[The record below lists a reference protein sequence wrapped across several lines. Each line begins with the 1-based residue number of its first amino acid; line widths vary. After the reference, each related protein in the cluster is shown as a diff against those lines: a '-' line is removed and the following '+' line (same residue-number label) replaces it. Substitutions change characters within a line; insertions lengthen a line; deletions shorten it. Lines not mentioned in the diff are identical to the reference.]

1 MTTELIV
8 KTSTT
13 NASLD
18 LLDDVPVSLNFA
30 IADIKDPSKRNGSFS
45 KTVKLPGSN
54 TNNEFFEHVFDVNV
68 STNAFNPNVRTE
80 CWVLQDSI
88 EVFRGYLR
96 LREIN
101 VELVNDTQ
109 KVTYDVNLLGDN
121 RDLFGVIADSK
132 LQDLDFS
139 DLNHVYNRV
148 NQKATWLATLGE
160 NYVYPLIDY
169 GYNNFLTNSFNVE
182 HFRPAVFVKEYI
194 DRIFSAVGKTYTSSF
209 FNTTWFKRWI
219 VPNNGEKFTM
229 SAANLAQYE
238 FYAGDT
244 GLSTANSVSEALSGG
259 EFWCGDSISPYLA
272 TYNMKFN
279 DDTTSP
285 FVDTGNRYDPTTGIF
300 TVGQSGNYNIAGKA
314 DFEVKFS
321 SVPVGTST
329 INLTAPSYVWPASI
343 TLLVST
349 DGGATWNV
357 GYNFTTNFTT
367 TITTSYQTFTYSY
380 TTPAWGLSAG
390 DKIRMQIHP
399 CATNITGYT
408 HKFLDAGSLPVAG
421 TVVMDWRFVSSA
433 TIKAALLTNN
443 YISGQT
449 LTFSDAIPKDIKQK
463 DFLTS
468 IIKLGNLYIDVDP
481 NDSNNYIIES
491 RDDYYST
498 GVTKDWSSKLAVNQN
513 VNIKLMPEIDIKNF
527 IWTYKSDTDYYN
539 KRYED
544 EQGEVYGTHKEVIIN
559 DFSDKT
565 DKNEVIFSPTP
576 IVDNPNNSLII
587 PKIFSYDGTNVKPA
601 KHNLRILAYNGQKT
615 MTGGTWNYVAPVADA
630 LGGTTVAY
638 GIYPACAMV
647 DDPLNPTQ
655 SLEFGVPNEVFYTP
669 DSYTTN
675 NVYNSKYSK
684 FIAEITDRD
693 SRIVTAYFYLTPL
706 DIAQFDFR
714 DKIYVKDTLYF
725 VNKIS
730 DYNKVKPGLTKVEL
744 LKIKTASAY
753 TPVSNISL
761 SAMVTNDTNVGMTAR
776 VFGMS
781 PEDTNYGNAN
791 NVIIGDNNRVGA
803 TGSFVSGDNNFVATG
818 ANRVTILTTK
828 TSSVLDRTDSIN
840 LIGCSGVSVGYGCSG
855 ITLMNCEGLTIADFV
870 YDYTGIGVENKTITT
885 ASNSL
890 IELGDG
896 VGNPKEVTQT
906 KTANFNVSANV
917 STYFIDAD
925 HGANITAQFTSASAG
940 KTVTFIRT
948 DASVNLFYITNT
960 GNTAT
965 LQGSACPVDLG
976 MVQWDSITIHYDGT
990 NFYIK

>member
-30 IADIKDPSKRNGSFS
+30 IADIKDPSKRNGAFS

-109 KVTYDVNLLGDN
+109 KVTYDVNLLGDT
-121 RDLFGVIADSK
+121 RDLFGAIGDNK
-132 LQDLDFS
+132 LQDLTWS
-139 DLNHVYNRV
+139 DLDHTYNRV
-148 NQKATWLATLGE
+148 NQKNTWLATLGE

-194 DRIFSAVGKTYTSSF
+194 DRMFSAAGKTYTSSF
-209 FNTTWFKRWI
+209 FNSTWFKRWI
-219 VPNNGEKFTM
+219 IPNNGEKFTM

-244 GLSTANSVSEALSGG
+244 GLQTANSVSEALVSGL
-259 EFWCGDSISPYLA
+259 FWCGDSLTPYN
-272 TYNMKFN
+272 TSYNMKFN

-285 FVDTGNRYDPTTGIF
+285 FVDTGGRYDPTTGIF

-321 SVPVGTST
+321 SVPASTATIQLQGT
-329 INLTAPSYVWPASI
+329 IWPVAV
-343 TLLVST
+343 TLFVST
-349 DGGATWNV
+349 DGGSTWNV
-357 GYNFTTNFTT
+357 GYNFTTNYTSV
-367 TITTSYQTFTYSY
+367 ITTSYQTFTYSWS
-380 TTPAWGLSAG
+380 TPAWGLSAG
-390 DKIRMQIHP
+390 DKIRMQVHP
-399 CATNITGYT
+399 CSTNAPNYY
-408 HKFLDAGSLPVAG
+408 HQFLDAGSLPVSG
-421 TVVMDWRFVSSA
+421 TVTMDWRFVSSA
-433 TIKAALLTNN
+433 TIKAALLTSD

-463 DFLTS
+463 DLLMS
-468 IIKLGNLYIDVDP
+468 IIKMGNLYVDVDP
-481 NDSNNYIIES
+481 NDTNNYIIEP
-491 RDDYYST
+491 RDDYYSS
-498 GVTKDWSSKLAVNQN
+498 GVTKDWTSKLAINQN
-513 VNIKLMPEIDIKNF
+513 LNIKLMPEIDIKNF
-527 IWTYKSDTDYYN
+527 IWTYKSDSDYYN
-539 KRYED
+539 KKYED
-544 EQGEVYGTHKEVIIN
+544 ANSEVYGTHKEIITN

-565 DKNEVIFSPTP
+565 DKNEVIFSATP
-576 IVDNPNNSLII
+576 IVDNANNSLII
-587 PKIFSYDGTNVKPA
+587 PKIFSYDGTSVKPA
-601 KHNLRILAYNGQKT
+601 KHNIRILAYNGQKT
-615 MTGGTWNYVAPVADA
+615 MTGGTWDYVAPVADA

-647 DDPLNPTQ
+647 DDPLNPTE

-669 DSYTTN
+669 ETYTTN
-675 NVYNSKYSK
+675 NIYNSKYSK
-684 FIAEITDRD
+684 FITEITDRD
-693 SRIVTAYFYLTPL
+693 SRIVTAYFYLTPT
-706 DIAQFDFR
+706 DIAQFDFS

-730 DYNKVKPGLTKVEL
+730 DYNKIKPGLTKVEL

-753 TPVSNISL
+753 TPTSNISL
-761 SAMVTNDTNVGMTAR
+761 SVMVTNDTNVGMTAR

-781 PEDTNYGNAN
+781 PEDTNYGNAD
-791 NVIIGDNNRVGA
+791 NVIIGDNNRVGT

-828 TSSVLDRTDSIN
+828 TSSVLNGTDSIN

-885 ASNSL
+885 ASNNL
-890 IELGDG
+890 IELGES
-896 VGNPKEVTQT
+896 VSNPTEVTRT
-906 KTANFNVSANV
+906 KTASFNVSSNV

-925 HGANITAQFTSASAG
+925 HGANVTAQFTSASVG
-940 KTVTFIRT
+940 KSVTFKRT
-948 DASVNLFYITNT
+948 DASTNLFYITNT

-965 LQGSACPVDLG
+965 VDGNACSYDTGLN
-976 MVQWDSITIHYDGT
+976 QWDSITVHYDGT
-990 NFYIK
+990 NLFIL